1 MQVKL
6 SSGEHQKKCNE
17 GSKFLSSLDQDWNIL
32 VSSVGPCK
40 LNLSLN
46 LEPYQALIK
55 SVIFQQLRPSSATA
69 IFNKFVEK
77 FEGNYPTAK
86 QILNFPEEKL
96 KACGL
101 SSNKLQTIIEIS
113 NQFEKKEFKNRDGF
127 SIMSDKQIIEML
139 SNIKGIGEWSAQ
151 MLMIFNLGK
160 LDVFPL
166 NDFALK
172 KNYLLFKNF
181 SESINKKEF
190 DKISQKW
197 KPYRSIAAWYLWG
210 YKKASRRIIL

>member
-1 MQVKL
+1 MITQVKL
-6 SSGEHQKKCNE
+6 SSGEHQKKCEE
-17 GSKFLSSLDQDWNIL
+17 GSEFLSNLDQDWYTL

-69 IFNKFVEK
+69 IFNKFIEK

-101 SSNKLQTIIEIS
+101 SSNKLQTILEIS
-113 NQFEKKEFKNRDGF
+113 NQFEKKEFKNREGF
-127 SIMSDKQIIEML
+127 SIMCDEQIIEVL
-139 SNIKGIGEWSAQ
+139 SNIKGIGEWTAQ

-160 LDVFPL
+160 LDIFPL

-172 KNYLLFKNF
+172 KNYLLFKNI
-181 SESINKKEF
+181 SKSINKKEF

-197 KPYRSIAAWYLWG
+197 KPYRSIAAWYLWR
-210 YKKASRRIIL
+210 YKKNF

>member
-1 MQVKL
+1 MITQVKL
-6 SSGEHQKKCNE
+6 SSGEHQKKCAE
-17 GSKFLSSLDQDWNIL
+17 GSKFLSNLDQDWKIL

-69 IFNKFVEK
+69 IFNKFKEK
-77 FEGNYPTAK
+77 FEGNNPTAK

-101 SSNKLQTIIEIS
+101 SSNKLQTILEIS
-113 NQFEKKEFKNRDGF
+113 NQFQKKEFKNREEF
-127 SIMSDKQIIEML
+127 SIMSDEQIIEML

-172 KNYLLFKNF
+172 KNYLLFKNI
-181 SESINKKEF
+181 SKSINKKEF

-197 KPYRSIAAWYLWG
+197 KPYRSIAAWYLWR
-210 YKKASRRIIL
+210 YEKSF

>member
-1 MQVKL
+1 MITQVKL
-6 SSGEHQKKCNE
+6 SSGEYQKKCEE
-17 GSKFLSSLDQDWNIL
+17 GSEFLSNLDQDWKIL

-69 IFNKFVEK
+69 IFNKFKEK
-77 FEGNYPTAK
+77 FEGNNPTAK

-101 SSNKLQTIIEIS
+101 SSNKLQTILEIS
-113 NQFEKKEFKNRDGF
+113 NQFQKKEFKNREEF
-127 SIMSDKQIIEML
+127 SIMSDEQIIEML

-172 KNYLLFKNF
+172 KNYLLFKNI
-181 SESINKKEF
+181 SKSINKKEF

-197 KPYRSIAAWYLWG
+197 KPYRSIAAWYLWR
-210 YKKASRRIIL
+210 YKKSF

>member
-1 MQVKL
+1 MITQVKL
-6 SSGEHQKKCNE
+6 SSGEHQKNCDE
-17 GSKFLSSLDQDWNIL
+17 GSKFLSNLDQDWYTL

-69 IFNKFVEK
+69 IFNKFIEK

-86 QILNFPEEKL
+86 QILNFPKDKL

-113 NQFEKKEFKNRDGF
+113 NQFEKKEFKNRKGF
-127 SIMSDKQIIEML
+127 SIMSDEQIIKEI
-139 SNIKGIGEWSAQ
+139 SSIKGIGEWSAQ

-172 KNYLLFKNF
+172 KNYFLFKNI
-181 SESINKKEF
+181 SKTIHKKEF
-190 DKISQKW
+190 DKISLEW
-197 KPYRSIAAWYLWG
+197 KPYRSIAAWYLWR
-210 YKKASRRIIL
+210 YEKSF